1 MKSKLAILFLDILA
15 TITFIL
21 TLSGCENYIYF
32 RGLENFRYELSS
44 DGTTET
50 LIPKGFLTRYEY
62 VQGDFFFYATAV
74 LNRDPMDKTLLY
86 VEYSDTNYK
95 EAKEYIMTEMNLN
108 IAEAKEYN
116 GYTFYLNNDF
126 EPREIFPFQYTMA
139 GYNDEKNRLIF
150 LGMVCAEKS
159 YPDVQYGE
167 TDFGLYLEIFFGE
180 WYDFDA

>member
-1 MKSKLAILFLDILA
+1 MKKLFCVIISVVVIVFFVGCSSGVSFVDGVDVRH
-15 TITFIL
+15 FIP
-21 TLSGCENYIYF
+21 TLS
-32 RGLENFRYELSS
+32 SV
-44 DGTTET
+44 GTTGC
-50 LIPKGFLTRYEY
+50 LIPKNLLEEFDYGENRFYWSSNDRLLP
-62 VQGDFFFYATAV
+62 GD
-74 LNRDPMDKTLLY
+74 MDKTLLY
-86 VEYSDTNYK
+86 VEYSDANYE

-116 GYTFYLNNDF
+116 GYIFYLNNDF